1 MHEGTETSGHA
12 PAYEEQDA
20 RKATIA
26 LNAERFPSSSIA
38 VSRSPLQVKLRRDLK
53 GLMLSSTR
61 INRARCTPELK
72 DRTRASLSRELD
84 EVRESGYIRC
94 YTLETQT
101 SETADVGHGD
111 LQYPDTAHNTLK
123 VENQTLRTENDRLKR
138 DLAEARTK
146 LDEDARTIRGLE
158 RKVRLLELQR
168 QVSQESP
175 DVTRATRD
183 LFMRSHSGVPSI
195 GASTVTQEEFYTP
208 SLSRDIDPVRITA
221 DYSGDL
227 ATPIP
232 FQAGAT
238 NPSYTTL
245 HHLDV
250 DAISLMR
257 SSGAFSDFASAHAN
271 AHFDTE
277 AFVEQGDAEQQLA
290 SSEGSYAPPHPS
302 APDDEGSQRQ
312 PTLLRDSVRQGFLKR
327 KRISTGEL
335 ASVERPSK
343 RQLLLADEHEPL
355 AQRLTNLSP
364 PAQLITPSDT
374 TVERSRK
381 RKRMPPDEPAST
393 DRPTKRLPQSPH
405 AVAYTR
411 TSMDTPN
418 PDEPESTD
426 SPCTALL
433 DRRLQAQIDEQGD
446 AVTSATL
453 PITTKPP
460 GERIEDP
467 AIHGSRAVSSAD
479 LVPLG
484 STEQVECDVSQRSPL
499 LRTQSSPIQSG
510 IAFVLS
516 DFSYRS
522 PSVREDGVGC
532 FERGGHA
539 MLAAPDPALYGDDA
553 SPEIGDVP
561 FGSSETNIEEAVAT
575 STDHQETS
583 NPVQHRTRS
592 EVDGTYRESDEP
604 RPEGPVEEVDRVRPS
619 ANKAGEA
626 EKNAQ
631 SVDEA
636 EEDDRAESNEQAEH
650 THQAAAGREEHS
662 QNNIEADEG
671 AESDAEAGG
680 DALSDAAAEE
690 DGRAMTEEDRIS
702 QTPASEHHYTSSGST
717 RVSDCVMIPSQP
729 RTAMTDEAPSPD
741 AYIVPRQKATGISRS
756 TQQGPRAAQGPRRR
770 RKKGGSTKRTQQLSE
785 RISTAEEREE
795 GSSSLSS
802 EDGIVQDPLIRRMQ
816 LTRESYG
823 HFGFDIDLVFR
834 HEFPDFEPC
843 GVSLAK
849 SAKLTTLSEGTVAKL
864 KLRADAI
871 KDLLRRFTQE
881 ERMDQ
886 EVNLLR
892 CLSKRK
898 DIHPGQSDPIAV
910 STTIY
915 QQRKGCRDVVNLCDF
930 EMYSCMIVLRATNR
944 QGFEALRQKIADE
957 KEITYLDEL
966 RDVYHCVHCIL
977 DRLDLAWHGLHL
989 LLALFLLR
997 IPMKKLIPLF
1007 AVATRPAG
1015 IELLSREL
1023 NKPDFSGPCLCFLR
1037 SLLAR
1042 AKLSNEP
1049 ELRFPSPLE
1058 KLEEWYGSGVP

>member
-1 MHEGTETSGHA
+1 M
-12 PAYEEQDA
+12 
-20 RKATIA
+20 
-26 LNAERFPSSSIA
+26 
-38 VSRSPLQVKLRRDLK
+38 SPTVL
-53 GLMLSSTR
+53 G
-61 INRARCTPELK
+61 
-72 DRTRASLSRELD
+72 
-84 EVRESGYIRC
+84 
-94 YTLETQT
+94 TLETQT
-101 SETADVGHGD
+101 SETADIGHGD
-111 LQYPDTAHNTLK
+111 LQYPDTAYNTLK
-123 VENQTLRTENDRLKR
+123 AENQTLRTKNDCLKR

-158 RKVRLLELQR
+158 EKVRLLELQR
-168 QVSQESP
+168 QVSLESP

-183 LFMRSHSGVPSI
+183 LFMRSHSGISSI

-208 SLSRDIDPVRITA
+208 SLSRDIDLVRITA
-221 DYSGDL
+221 DYSSDPV
-227 ATPIP
+227 TPIP
-232 FQAGAT
+232 FQTGAT
-238 NPSYTTL
+238 NPCYTTL
-245 HHLDV
+245 HYLDV

-257 SSGAFSDFASAHAN
+257 SSGAFSGFASAHTN

-277 AFVEQGDAEQQLA
+277 AFVEQGDTEQQLV
-290 SSEGSYAPPHPS
+290 SSEGCDAPHPS
-302 APDDEGSQRQ
+302 APDNDGSQRQ
-312 PTLLRDSVRQGFLKR
+312 PTLLRDSIRQGFLKR

-343 RQLLLADEHEPL
+343 RQFLLADEHEHL
-355 AQRLTNLSP
+355 AQRFTNLSP

-418 PDEPESTD
+418 PVEPEPIV

-433 DRRLQAQIDEQGD
+433 DRRLQAQKGEQGD
-446 AVTSATL
+446 AVTTATL
-453 PITTKPP
+453 PITTKPL
-460 GERIEDP
+460 GQKIEDP
-467 AIHGSRAVSSAD
+467 AVHGSQEVSSAD
-479 LVPLG
+479 SVPLG
-484 STEQVECDVSQRSPL
+484 STEQVESDVNQRSPL
-499 LRTQSSPIQSG
+499 LHTQSSPSQSG
-510 IAFVLS
+510 IAFMLS
-516 DFSYRS
+516 DSSYRS
-522 PSVREDGVGC
+522 PSVREDGVEC

-539 MLAAPDPALYGDDA
+539 MLAASDPILYGDDA
-553 SPEIGDVP
+553 SPEIGDIL
-561 FGSSETNIEEAVAT
+561 FQSSETNIEEAVAT

-583 NPVQHRTRS
+583 NPDQHRTMS

-604 RPEGPVEEVDRVRPS
+604 RPEGPVEEVDHVRPN
-619 ANKAGEA
+619 ANRAGEA
-626 EKNAQ
+626 EEKVQ
-631 SVDEA
+631 SVNEA
-636 EEDDRAESNEQAEH
+636 GEDDRAESNEQAEH
-650 THQAAAGREEHS
+650 THQAAAGHEEHS
-662 QNNIEADEG
+662 RNNTEADEG
-671 AESDAEAGG
+671 AQSDAEAGG
-680 DALSDAAAEE
+680 DALSDAVAEG
-690 DGRAMTEEDRIS
+690 DGRAMTEEDCIS
-702 QTPASEHHYTSSGST
+702 QTPASERHYTSSGST
-717 RVSDCVMIPSQP
+717 GVSDCVMLPSQP
-729 RTAMTDEAPSPD
+729 RTAMTDEASSPD
-741 AYIVPRQKATGISRS
+741 AHIVPRQKATGISRS
-756 TQQGPRAAQGPRRR
+756 TQQGPRGAPGPRRR

-785 RISTAEEREE
+785 RTSTAEEREE
-795 GSSSLSS
+795 GSSSSSS
-802 EDGIVQDPLIRRMQ
+802 EDGIVQEPLIRRMQ

-823 HFGFDIDLVFR
+823 QFGFDIDLAFR

-843 GVSLAK
+843 GISLAK

-871 KDLLRRFTQE
+871 KDHLKCFTQE
-881 ERMDQ
+881 DRMDQ

-892 CLSKRK
+892 CLSKRR
-898 DIHPGQSDPIAV
+898 DIHPGHSDPIAV

-915 QQRKGCRDVVNLCDF
+915 QQRKGCGDVVNLCDF
-930 EMYSCMIVLRATNR
+930 EMYSCMIVLRATN
-944 QGFEALRQKIADE
+944 QPGFEALKQKIADE

-966 RDVYHCVHCIL
+966 HDVYHCVHCIL

-989 LLALFLLR
+989 LLTLFLLR

-1023 NKPDFSGPCLCFLR
+1023 NKPDFSGPCLRFLR

>member
-1 MHEGTETSGHA
+1 MSPTV
-12 PAYEEQDA
+12 
-20 RKATIA
+20 
-26 LNAERFPSSSIA
+26 LN
-38 VSRSPLQVKLRRDLK
+38 
-53 GLMLSSTR
+53 
-61 INRARCTPELK
+61 
-72 DRTRASLSRELD
+72 
-84 EVRESGYIRC
+84 
-94 YTLETQT
+94 TLGTQT

-111 LQYPDTAHNTLK
+111 LQYPDTAYNTLK
-123 VENQTLRTENDRLKR
+123 AENQTLRTENDCLKR

-158 RKVRLLELQR
+158 EKVRLLELQR
-168 QVSQESP
+168 QVSLESP
-175 DVTRATRD
+175 DVTRITGD
-183 LFMRSHSGVPSI
+183 LFMRSHSGVSSI

-208 SLSRDIDPVRITA
+208 SPSRDIDLVCTTA
-221 DYSGDL
+221 DCSSDP
-227 ATPIP
+227 ATPTS
-232 FQAGAT
+232 FQTGAT

-245 HHLDV
+245 NHLGV
-250 DAISLMR
+250 DAISPMSPSR
-257 SSGAFSDFASAHAN
+257 AFSDFASAHAN
-271 AHFDTE
+271 AHFDIETL
-277 AFVEQGDAEQQLA
+277 VERGDTEQQLV
-290 SSEGSYAPPHPS
+290 SSNGSHDPHHPD
-302 APDDEGSQRQ
+302 APDDDAPQHQ
-312 PTLLRDSVRQGFLKR
+312 PTSLSGSVRQGSLKR

-335 ASVERPSK
+335 AFVEHPSK
-343 RQLLLADEHEPL
+343 RQLLLTDEHEPL
-355 AQRLTNLSP
+355 AQRFTSPSP

-393 DRPTKRLPQSPH
+393 DRPTKRLPQSPY

-411 TSMDTPN
+411 TSMDTRN
-418 PDEPESTD
+418 PVEPEPMV

-433 DRRLQAQIDEQGD
+433 DRRLQAQKGEQGD

-453 PITTKPP
+453 PITTKPL
-460 GERIEDP
+460 GQKIEDP
-467 AIHGSRAVSSAD
+467 AFHGPQEVSSAD
-479 LVPLG
+479 SVPLG
-484 STEQVECDVSQRSPL
+484 LTEQVESNVNQRLPIL
-499 LRTQSSPIQSG
+499 LTQSSPSQSG
-510 IAFVLS
+510 IAFMLS
-516 DFSYRS
+516 DSSYRS

-532 FERGGHA
+532 FERGHT
-539 MLAAPDPALYGDDA
+539 MLAASDPALYGDDA
-553 SPEIGDVP
+553 SSEIGDVP
-561 FGSSETNIEEAVAT
+561 FQSSETNIEEAVAT
-575 STDHQETS
+575 STEHQETS

-592 EVDGTYRESDEP
+592 EVVGTYRERDEP
-604 RPEGPVEEVDRVRPS
+604 RPEGPVEEVDQVRPN
-619 ANKAGEA
+619 ANRAGEA
-626 EKNAQ
+626 EENIQ

-636 EEDDRAESNEQAEH
+636 EEDDRAESNEQVEH

-662 QNNIEADEG
+662 RNNTEADEG
-671 AESDAEAGG
+671 AQSDAEADG
-680 DALSDAAAEE
+680 DALSDAVAEE

-702 QTPASEHHYTSSGST
+702 QTPASERHYTSSGST
-717 RVSDCVMIPSQP
+717 RVSDCVMLPSQP
-729 RTAMTDEAPSPD
+729 RTAMTDEASSPD
-741 AYIVPRQKATGISRS
+741 AHIVPRQKATGTSRS
-756 TQQGPRAAQGPRRR
+756 TQQDPRAAQGPRRR
-770 RKKGGSTKRTQQLSE
+770 RKKGGSTKRTQELSE
-785 RISTAEEREE
+785 RTSTAEEREE
-795 GSSSLSS
+795 GSSSSSS

-816 LTRESYG
+816 LTRESYEE
-823 HFGFDIDLVFR
+823 FGFDIDLVFC

-864 KLRADAI
+864 KLRVDAI
-871 KDLLRRFTQE
+871 KDHLKCFTQE
-881 ERMDQ
+881 DHTDQ

-892 CLSKRK
+892 RLSKRK
-898 DIHPGQSDPIAV
+898 DIHPGHSDPITV

-944 QGFEALRQKIADE
+944 QGFETLKQKIADE

-966 RDVYHCVHCIL
+966 RDVYHCAHCIL
-977 DRLDLAWHGLHL
+977 DRFDLAWHGLHL

-1015 IELLSREL
+1015 TELLSREL
-1023 NKPDFSGPCLCFLR
+1023 NKPDFAGPCLRFLR